1 MQQQENDEMQR
12 ADKGKESRTVN
23 VYSVED
29 TWRLI
34 WEALLLHV
42 IVLGGN
48 QNNYTCTHADTH
60 RKTWTWG
67 KLWYLTYVKL
77 CKTNWQNLRGLQ
89 CYSLS
94 DLSPGY
100 QDLMIMLG
108 IIAGTMTYAC
118 LLKYY
123 GKWCINLV
131 IFNTDMDRSALLIIR
146 D

>member
-1 MQQQENDEMQR
+1 MMRCRGQI
-12 ADKGKESRTVN
+12 KGKSQELWMST
-23 VYSVED
+23 
-29 TWRLI
+29 
-34 WEALLLHV
+34 
-42 IVLGGN
+42 VLGTLGGWFGRHCCCMLLCWVETRIIT
-48 QNNYTCTHADTH
+48 YACTHTDTH